1 VLGKG
6 SGIDSVAAALERLGL
21 TATDEQALAILDE
34 VKARSLET
42 KGLVDDEAF
51 TEIVRRITS

>member
-1 VLGKG
+1 V
-6 SGIDSVAAALERLGL
+6 VAALERLGL

-42 KGLVDDEAF
+42 KGLVGDEEF
-51 TEIVRRITS
+51 TQIVRRIAS